1 MTYKELLKNYRAK
14 KVFIYG
20 RSVVQIVDMET
31 YVDNKVL
38 KTDFIYHTD
47 RNRRGVITVEHE
59 GKDVTEN
66 FAV

>member
-1 MTYKELLKNYRAK
+1 MTYKELLKNYRSE

-20 RSVVQIVDMET
+20 RSVIQIVDKET
-31 YVDNKVL
+31 YVDDGIK

-47 RNRRGVITVEHE
+47 RNRRGVITIDHE
-59 GKDVTEN
+59 GDVSEN